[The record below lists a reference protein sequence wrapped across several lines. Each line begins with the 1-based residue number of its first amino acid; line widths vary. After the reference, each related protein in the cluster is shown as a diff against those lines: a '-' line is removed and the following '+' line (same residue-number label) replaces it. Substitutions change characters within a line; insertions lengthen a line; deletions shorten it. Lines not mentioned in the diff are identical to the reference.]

1 VSTRDARPRNRLP
14 IAPERP
20 ERAPASEHARS
31 AAQPLASDRIVL
43 AVSGHESL
51 SIELVQQVLAAAR
64 EHSSVGVVTSL
75 SPHAGTPSVFRAAGA
90 CAALAT
96 DDSFVGG
103 QAGDV
108 LKAWLSELPHDA
120 WVITVGRDACAL
132 IAPTFSVGLGKRH
145 EMAAAATDLWL
156 GQSSVLTAAALAH
169 ALCTR

>member
-1 VSTRDARPRNRLP
+1 
-14 IAPERP
+14 
-20 ERAPASEHARS
+20 
-31 AAQPLASDRIVL
+31 VL

-51 SIELVQQVLAAAR
+51 SISFVQQLLAAAVR
-64 EHSSVGVVTSL
+64 ERSAVGVLTSL

-103 QAGDV
+103 QADGA
-108 LKAWLSELPHDA
+108 LIAWLNELPRDA
-120 WVITVGRDACAL
+120 WVISVGREACAL

-145 EMAAAATDLWL
+145 EMAAASTDLWL
-156 GQSSVLTAAALAH
+156 GQGSELTAAALAN